1 MCSTFYWVPVE
12 PYCKVNLV
20 NLQRIILAD
29 RINRNNR
36 TIGKDLKKD
45 LQIANDNLN
54 VPPVQ
59 DWPPPDLLGVRLLR
73 EPLGEGH
80 RQAGVAR
87 GHPGAGAVNQSE
99 HSIFI
104 ALANQ
109 GRVLSLYQPM
119 Q

>member
-1 MCSTFYWVPVE
+1 M
-12 PYCKVNLV
+12 
-20 NLQRIILAD
+20 AD

-54 VPPVQ
+54 VVLVTPLL
-59 DWPPPDLLGVRLLR
+59 PPPDLLGVRLLR
-73 EPLGEGH
+73 EPLGQGH

-104 ALANQ
+104 ALANHR
-109 GRVLSLYQPM
+109 RVLLLY
-119 Q
+119 